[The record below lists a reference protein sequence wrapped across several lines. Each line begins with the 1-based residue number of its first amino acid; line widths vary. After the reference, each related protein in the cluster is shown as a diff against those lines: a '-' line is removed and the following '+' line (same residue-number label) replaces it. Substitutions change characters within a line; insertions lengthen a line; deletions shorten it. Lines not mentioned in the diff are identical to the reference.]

1 MSKKLIDMQAFL
13 GNDNDKA
20 YKGRC
25 LGMLTEEEYAGLVT
39 KPELR
44 KKLFT
49 VETTPLIDIGDMKD
63 VEGLRFAMTVT
74 EDEDIA
80 VTKPTLFITEP
91 MDIVS
96 SIVTNN
102 NICLNGKNGSFY
114 IIEEV

>member
-1 MSKKLIDMQAFL
+1 MSKKLIELQAFL
-13 GNDNDKA
+13 GRDNDKE

-49 VETTPLIDIGDMKD
+49 VGTVSLLDIADMD
-63 VEGLRFAMTVT
+63 AVDGLRFAMTVT
-74 EDEDIA
+74 EEKDVA

-91 MDIVS
+91 IEIVS
-96 SIVTNN
+96 SVVSKN
-102 NICLNGKNGSFY
+102 NINLNGKSGSFY